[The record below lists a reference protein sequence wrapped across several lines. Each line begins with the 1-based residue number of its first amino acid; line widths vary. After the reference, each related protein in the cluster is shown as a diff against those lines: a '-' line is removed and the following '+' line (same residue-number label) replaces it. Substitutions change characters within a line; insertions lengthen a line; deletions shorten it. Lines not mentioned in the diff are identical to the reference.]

1 MGIIT
6 KMKINMKNLFKYT
19 FAACVGLV
27 LASCNGDYDD
37 WAQPQTNGEEEAMT
51 IPGYKVAI
59 AHTDVID
66 LASQTEDSISIFTLA
81 EASNLPAGARVEK
94 NTVELTPIGDDKLA
108 NASTKTLTAD
118 LNGKVSIAE
127 LQSIAEAA
135 YGKRPVARPFKAQVY
150 SRVNLNGDDLLI
162 DAGQFTLTVV
172 PIAPYIAENYYVVG
186 GPLDWFQSANTKEL
200 KFEHSAKDVYE
211 DPIFTIT
218 IPTSGDSWFAIG
230 DDEALDAI
238 ANDNVWNKLFGTT
251 GKSEDLSGKLD
262 YRYNLGGDY
271 SLHVV
276 DPSAKFIVITL
287 NMMERTYEIK
297 TIGDAPKLFL
307 VGGLT
312 GWSPDNAAKALLI
325 PESNTV
331 TSFTAKYSG
340 AWDLKLW
347 KLEDLGSWDDCW
359 GCIVD
364 GCNDPSGELI
374 TSGAQAISA
383 PTAEYYTFT
392 VNTATMQYT
401 WTRLDNQNPTEYT
414 LIGLIGGFNG
424 WGSDL
429 EMTQVTNH
437 NWYAEATFDSDTE
450 LKFRANG
457 GWDIN
462 WGANVDTSN
471 NSYFFGAGTQGGSN
485 ISVPAGTYKVYFNDI
500 TGRFAFLQ

>member
-1 MGIIT
+1 
-6 KMKINMKNLFKYT
+6 MKNLFKYT
-19 FAACVGLV
+19 LAACAGLV

-37 WAQPQTNGEEEAMT
+37 WAQPQTNGEEEAIT
-51 IPGYKVAI
+51 IPGYSVASTQT
-59 AHTDVID
+59 ATID
-66 LASQTEDSISIFTLA
+66 LAAQTEDSISIFTLA

-94 NTVELTPIGDDKLA
+94 NTVELTPSGDGQLPT
-108 NASTKTLTAD
+108 ASMKVVNAD
-118 LNGKVSIAE
+118 LAGKVSVAE
-127 LQSIAEAA
+127 LQKIAEDA
-135 YGKRPVARPFKAQVY
+135 YGKRPVARTFKAQVY

-172 PIAPYIAENYYVVG
+172 PQAPFIAENYYVVG
-186 GPLDWFQSANTKEL
+186 GPLDWFSSAQTKEL
-200 KFEHSAKDVYE
+200 KFEHSALDVYE

-271 SLHVV
+271 SLHVS

-331 TSFTAKYSG
+331 ASYVSKYSG

-347 KLEDLGSWDDCW
+347 KQEDLGNWDNCW
-359 GCIVD
+359 GCKDD
-364 GCNDPSGELI
+364 GCADPSGAII
-374 TSGAQAISA
+374 TSGSQAISA
-383 PTAEYYTFT
+383 PSAEYYIFT

-414 LIGLIGGFNG
+414 LIGLIGGFNS

-429 EMTQVTNH
+429 EMTQVTPH
-437 NWYAEATFDSDTE
+437 NWYAEATFDGATE

-457 GWDIN
+457 GWDVN
-462 WGANVDTSN
+462 WGAAVDTSN
-471 NSYFFGAGTQGGSN
+471 ESYFFGLGTQNGPN
-485 ISVPAGTYKVYFNDI
+485 ISVPAGSYKVFFNDI
-500 TGRFAFLQ
+500 TGRFAFLK